1 MIELPGALTWV
12 SHFAEKS
19 FATYYACNQVY
30 NFFDLPPLLLALGD
44 RLEFWVAEIIG
55 LHLMYLPH
63 FLFDFRTQ

>member
-1 MIELPGALTWV
+1 MMDV
-12 SHFAEKS
+12 
-19 FATYYACNQVY
+19 YYACNQVY

-44 RLEFWVAEIIG
+44 RLAFWVAEIIG